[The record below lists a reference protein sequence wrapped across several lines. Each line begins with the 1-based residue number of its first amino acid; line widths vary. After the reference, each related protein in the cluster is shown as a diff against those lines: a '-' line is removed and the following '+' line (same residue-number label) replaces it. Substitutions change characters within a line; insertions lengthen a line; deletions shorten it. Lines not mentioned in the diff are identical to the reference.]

1 MKKSIVRGVNVEK
14 IRRRKIAQLSRA
26 SSILLVLILLLSS
39 LSIPICIA
47 KAENEENIGILV
59 IAHGSSNEDWCAPV
73 RDAVAEVNLPYP
85 VELGFL
91 EFVPNETINNAVEKL
106 DDAGVTKI
114 IAVPLLISS
123 YSSHIQEIEYVLG
136 LRETL
141 PLTSERVIIE
151 GVDVDRSIVA
161 KGDRYV
167 ISRVPVETDEI
178 GLEKTMQG
186 IVGEEELV
194 PVETD
199 AEIMLTKATDDHPL
213 VGYILTDRIVELS
226 EDPGNEVVVIVAH
239 GTDDED
245 DFIAWTNNLDGLAE
259 ETRKILKWWM
269 EPSIKVV
276 DVKYAFIHLNETLH
290 PDQTVRAVVEEASI
304 ENDAVVVPL
313 MVSEG
318 YFTGRHIPQLLEN
331 LTYAYNGK
339 ALTPHPN
346 VATWIETRVICAL
359 GHERFGVLVI
369 DHGSKGDDRVNVV
382 RELMKDVKLGVPV
395 ALAFAEYP
403 PETESIIAGIDK
415 LLRQG
420 VNHIIAVTLFTQ
432 PTIDHDEVVE
442 GVYEALETAEQT
454 EILQNAPKHM
464 GIRISV
470 AGPVD
475 DNPLIA
481 KLVLD
486 RAREVSE
493 DEDNEILVICRWGDS
508 TYIQHSELY
517 AQSLADQVKAIAD
530 FKDVR
535 FGFMGISSPNIR
547 QTVEAALH
555 DGPVVV
561 VTTNSLGSSYVD
573 NLISEKLDGLSYA
586 FNGAGYYGYPE
597 DLDPHPN
604 IARWIE
610 ITTSKH
616 LKGVNGDIQEG
627 STTELTVEII
637 PAISM
642 TVPTTSVDFGK
653 VGAGMSSENEVITV
667 VNTGSKSAKVS
678 AMMLEDGDSF
688 YNESLRLNS
697 QNIDDFSAVVPSDTP
712 DFWYEYE
719 VVANLE
725 ALDWAGG
732 KYNGTIFF
740 VAESES

>member
-1 MKKSIVRGVNVEK
+1 MKKTKVRGVTTKRIKKRN
-14 IRRRKIAQLSRA
+14 IAQLSTA
-26 SSILLVLILLLSS
+26 SSILLILILLLSS
-39 LSIPICIA
+39 LSISICIA
-47 KAENEENIGILV
+47 EEENEGKIGILV
-59 IAHGSSNEDWCAPV
+59 IAHGSPNEDWCAPV
-73 RDAVAEVNLPYP
+73 RDTVAEVDLPYP
-85 VELGFL
+85 AELGFL

-114 IAVPLLISS
+114 IAVPLFVSS
-123 YSSHIQEIEYVLG
+123 HSSHIQEIEYVLG

-141 PLTSERVIIE
+141 PQTSERVNIE
-151 GVDVDRSIVA
+151 GAVVNRSIVT
-161 KGDRYV
+161 KGGGYV
-167 ISRVPVETDEI
+167 ISRVPIETAEI
-178 GLEKTMQG
+178 GCGKTMQA
-186 IVGEEELV
+186 ISNEEELI

-199 AEIMLTKATDDHPL
+199 AEIMLTKAVDDHPL
-213 VGYILTDRIVELS
+213 VGYLLADRIAELS
-226 EDPGNEVVVIVAH
+226 EDPGNETVVIVAH
-239 GTDDED
+239 GTENEE
-245 DFIAWTNNLDGLAE
+245 DFIAWSNNLNGLSE
-259 ETRKILKWWM
+259 ETRKILRWWM

-304 ENDAVVVPL
+304 ETDAIVVPL

-359 GHERFGVLVI
+359 GDERYGVLVI
-369 DHGSKGDDRVNVV
+369 DHGSKGDERVNVV

-395 ALAFAEYP
+395 ALAFAEHP
-403 PETESIIAGIDK
+403 PETESISAGIDK

-442 GVYEALETAEQT
+442 EVYEALETAEPT

-475 DNPLIA
+475 DHPLIA
-481 KLVLD
+481 ELVLD
-486 RAREVSE
+486 RAREVCE

-517 AQSLADQVKAIAD
+517 AQSLADQVKANSD
-530 FKDVR
+530 FTDVR

-547 QTVEAALH
+547 QTVEDALH

-561 VTTNSLGSSYVD
+561 VTTNGLGSSYVD
-573 NLISEKLDGLSYA
+573 NLITEKLDGLSYA
-586 FNGAGYYGYPE
+586 FNGAGYYGYPV
-597 DLDPHPN
+597 DLDPHHN

-610 ITTSKH
+610 VTASKH
-616 LKGVNGDIQEG
+616 MKGVSGDIQG
-627 STTELTVEII
+627 KSTTELTAEVI
-637 PAISM
+637 PAISI
-642 TVPTTSVDFGK
+642 TVPTAKADFGK
-653 VGAGMSSENEVITV
+653 VGAGMTSENDVITI

-678 AMMLEDGDSF
+678 AMMLEDGAGF

-697 QNIDDFSAVVPSDTP
+697 QNIDDFSAVVPADISD
-712 DFWYEYE
+712 FKYEYE

-725 ALDWAGG
+725 APDWAGG
-732 KYNGTIFF
+732 KYDGTIFF
-740 VAESES
+740 VAESE